1 MSASVCVC
9 VYCVLAVVCRVES
22 VNLEKLHH
30 QRNEVEAKGKG
41 KGIREGME
49 WKNGHSEKNCK
60 K

>member
-1 MSASVCVC
+1 MC